1 MMWAATVEPVQHLPQ
16 PRQQMVASAIASSP
30 VQPRNRRRQGCCRL
44 LVEGMAMIADQLS
57 WKRPPECP
65 PFGASH
71 LLNQLLR
78 SRSHYQCGAL
88 RPLNQLLRSYSHHS
102 RLRAHAVI
110 IGCHACGGRAPLP
123 STAAAPPL
131 MWRTGPAR
139 TNRTVHSTQ
148 LCMYDRLP
156 TAARCLTRLQLYC
169 PAIGLGRADASAA
182 VEKCNA
188 KLKTP
193 VPQSRVESPLL
204 RSVNTSRA
212 WRVVLGRS
220 PTHTPSDGPRHGT

>member
-1 MMWAATVEPVQHLPQ
+1 MMWAATVELVQHLPQ

-131 MWRTGPAR
+131 MWRTGPS
-139 TNRTVHSTQ
+139 THKSTECVESSFGYPYSTQ
-148 LCMYDRLP
+148 Y
-156 TAARCLTRLQLYC
+156 TAVY
-169 PAIGLGRADASAA
+169 
-182 VEKCNA
+182 V
-188 KLKTP
+188 
-193 VPQSRVESPLL
+193 
-204 RSVNTSRA
+204 
-212 WRVVLGRS
+212 
-220 PTHTPSDGPRHGT
+220 